1 MTSKEQRQSV
11 YRACVVLFS
20 VLGCA
25 FLWTAV
31 FTFNPLDWPS
41 PNSYPHPEPAFNAC
55 GAAGAWVANRLFY
68 YFGDGT
74 YPLAMGFTLAAF
86 LLTWRGSIPCFWQ
99 RVLGVLLLVTVTAVS
114 VHLVSGPASAALPE
128 ERGGILGIAV
138 GHWLN
143 DSFSTT
149 GTVLILAY
157 CLFVGVAFT
166 AEGLVLRAPA
176 AIRQAGRVSARM
188 ITVARDRIPF
198 QLIPS
203 ARPVLA
209 PAGVG
214 QSAPAEKPEERLPR
228 IRSNRLEPPS
238 QARPE
243 GKEAAEG
250 QNDASDTGPSEATA
264 TAVLAEPQA
273 PAGDAPPPASTEA
286 PDAEPSAEAE
296 PPPRPPVKVVNLR
309 TDVLAARENESDTAA
324 LPARAYPRE
333 LGEWQLPPLS
343 VLTDPEYLFT
353 AQQEPLVREKGKI
366 LERTLEE
373 FRVEAHV
380 VEIHTG
386 PVVTM
391 FELTL
396 AAGVKVSQIC
406 TLANDIARAL
416 KAPAVRVVA
425 PIPGKNTIGVEVPN
439 IEKEIVRIKELIT
452 LGGSRLKSMSLPL
465 FLGKDASGNPL
476 ISDLARMPHML
487 IAGTTG
493 SGKSVCIN
501 TIIMSILMTQRP
513 DMVKL
518 ILVDPK
524 MVELSQFKDV
534 PHLMC
539 PIVTDMAR
547 AEKILEWATTKMDER
562 YELLAEAGVRDIASF
577 NRLSKDDIYERFMPS
592 NEEEKA
598 QIATHLPHIVIV
610 IDELAD
616 LMMTSAKEVE
626 HHLSRLAQKS
636 RAVGIHIIV
645 ATQRPEAKIV
655 TGLIKSNLPCRM
667 AFRVASRM
675 DSRIVLDQNGAEV
688 LMGQGDA
695 LFLPPGSAKL
705 IRAQGTYLDDGE
717 LRKVIDF
724 LRQRGE
730 PEFHPELV
738 KMRSDDSGPAGER
751 DPLFDEAVRII
762 LETKRGS
769 VSLLQRRLTIGY
781 SRASRLIDQMA
792 DAGIVGTYKGSQA
805 REVLM
810 TLDEYEALRE
820 RMMQDKADGYKA
832 DQDDDAEGVPD
843 LLDGDS
849 DIRD

>member
-1 MTSKEQRQSV
+1 MTSKEQRQSI
-11 YRACVVLFS
+11 YRACVVLLS
-20 VLGCA
+20 ILGCA
-25 FLWTAV
+25 FLWTSL
-31 FTFNPLDWPS
+31 FTFSPLDWPS
-41 PNSYPHPEPAFNAC
+41 ANSYPHPEPAFNAC

-68 YFGDGT
+68 WFGDGT
-74 YPLAMGFTLAAF
+74 YPLAMGLTLAAM
-86 LLTWRGSIPCFWQ
+86 LLTWRGAIPCFWQ
-99 RVLGVLLLVTVTAVS
+99 RVLGVCLLVTVTAVS
-114 VHLVSGPASAALPE
+114 VHMVTGGSAAALPE

-143 DSFSTT
+143 ESFSTT

-176 AIRQAGRVSARM
+176 AIRQVGRTSAHM
-188 ITVARDRIPF
+188 MTLAREKLPF
-198 QLIPS
+198 SLLPT

-209 PAGVG
+209 PAGGRVNIPAGQRAEPASRIGGSRIDPPDDTKADEESVTKELAGASATEEVG
-214 QSAPAEKPEERLPR
+214 A
-228 IRSNRLEPPS
+228 
-238 QARPE
+238 
-243 GKEAAEG
+243 
-250 QNDASDTGPSEATA
+250 A
-264 TAVLAEPQA
+264 TAVL
-273 PAGDAPPPASTEA
+273 DAPEGADTA
-286 PDAEPSAEAE
+286 TAESGAVAE
-296 PPPRPPVKVVNLR
+296 PPAAEPAPRPPVRVVNLR
-309 TDVLAARENESDTAA
+309 PEAASRLVDGEDDVVPTGV
-324 LPARAYPRE
+324 YPKE
-333 LGEWQLPPLS
+333 LGEWHLPSLS
-343 VLTDPEYLFT
+343 LLVDPEYLFS
-353 AQQEPLVREKGKI
+353 AQQEVVVREKGKI

-373 FRVEAHV
+373 FRIEAHV
-380 VEIHTG
+380 IEIHTG
-386 PVVTM
+386 PVITM
-391 FELTL
+391 FELQL
-396 AAGVKVSQIC
+396 APGIKVSQIC
-406 TLANDIARAL
+406 ALANDIARAL
-416 KAPAVRVVA
+416 RAPAVRVVA

-439 IEKEIVRIKELIT
+439 LEKETVRLKELIT
-452 LGGSRLKSMSLPL
+452 LGGNRIKNMGLPL

-476 ISDLARMPHML
+476 ISDLASMPHML

-501 TIIMSILMTQRP
+501 TIIMSFLMTQRP

-524 MVELSQFKDV
+524 MVEMSQFKDV

-547 AEKILEWATTKMDER
+547 AEKILEWAVTKMDER
-562 YELLAEAGVRDIASF
+562 YELLAEAGVRNIAAF
-577 NRLSKDDIYERFMPS
+577 NKLGKDDVYARFMPS
-592 NEEEKA
+592 NDEERAK
-598 QIATHLPHIVIV
+598 IPTHLPHIVII

-645 ATQRPEAKIV
+645 ATQRPEAKVV

-705 IRAQGTYLDDGE
+705 IRAQGTFLDDAE
-717 LRKVIDF
+717 LRNVIDF
-724 LRQRGE
+724 LREKGE

-738 KMRSDDSGPAGER
+738 KMRADDSLAAGER

-792 DAGIVGTYKGSQA
+792 DAGIVGVYKGSQA

-810 TLDEYEALRE
+810 TLDEYEVIKD
-820 RMMQDKADGYKA
+820 RMVQEKNDGYKA
-832 DQDDDAEGVPD
+832 DQDDEGVPD
-843 LLDGDS
+843 LFDGAN